1 VLEFDLAPIRADGW
15 FERVG
20 REIGSFVPL
29 CDAVGE
35 KFVAFSIVAG
45 VRITAITI
53 DRRNPAN
60 TIVEFMVGDGGA
72 EQKLP
77 LGEFRRRLV
86 AALLGDDPKPPKLAD
101 TLRPEA
107 LAEFIGSRYVLL
119 APLYGYGIQRLLG
132 EAGKDADAKI
142 VIERSG
148 TVDTMSLVELRD
160 RLRSEVRRELNRARE
175 GPFALDLNRV
185 DQAADASS
193 RGEQSRVIDLLGSW
207 PGPLSLLLRT
217 PAGAALGPDQRSLIA
232 KGLLLLGAAYASE
245 GKIGWAEELYRLGI
259 QYDNGSPGAAALFA
273 KLGRTM
279 LLAQRYGEAI
289 GPFRRA
295 LALGATEVDVLPEL
309 GRALVR
315 RGKLV
320 AAIGCLERARMVGA
334 AGPELSNDLAE
345 SYERLGAAGAGL
357 RAAFMTA
364 NGAVAKSE
372 PPNPARTD
380 ATTPVVTQGADAPPP
395 AAAPPAPSAAATPA
409 PAEAASAAPAA
420 DTPATPP
427 STEAKSE
434 PAVDA
439 SGTPKPAPEGEP
451 GDAAPSA

>member
-1 VLEFDLAPIRADGW
+1 MLEFDLAPIRADGW

-86 AALLGDDPKPPKLAD
+86 AALLGDDPKPPKLDDA
-101 TLRPEA
+101 LRPEA

-119 APLYGYGIQRLLG
+119 APLYGFGIQRLLG

-142 VIERSG
+142 VVERSG
-148 TVDTMSLVELRD
+148 AVDTMSLVELRD

-185 DQAADASS
+185 DQAGEAAS
-193 RGEQSRVIDLLGSW
+193 RGEHARVIDLLGSW

-217 PAGAALGPDQRSLIA
+217 PAGAALGPDQRTLIA
-232 KGLLLLGAAYASE
+232 KGLLLLGGAYATE
-245 GKIGWAEELYRLGI
+245 GKLGWAEELYRLGI
-259 QYDNGSPGAAALFA
+259 QYDNMSAGAAALFA
-273 KLGRTM
+273 RLGQTM

-295 LALGATEVDVLPEL
+295 LALGAAEGDVLPEL

-320 AAIGCLERARMVGA
+320 AAIGCLERARTIGA
-334 AGPELSNDLAE
+334 AGPEVVADLEE
-345 SYERLGAAGAGL
+345 SYERLGPPAAGL
-357 RAAFMTA
+357 KAAFAPPEPKAAGSDLPPAPAPPPTA
-364 NGAVAKSE
+364 TTRDAITAKIPVAVAE
-372 PPNPARTD
+372 PTPAEPAPAATD
-380 ATTPVVTQGADAPPP
+380 AGAQSGPEPGAEAKPDPGDEPSGPPP
-395 AAAPPAPSAAATPA
+395 AA
-409 PAEAASAAPAA
+409 
-420 DTPATPP
+420 
-427 STEAKSE
+427 
-434 PAVDA
+434 
-439 SGTPKPAPEGEP
+439 
-451 GDAAPSA
+451 

>member
-1 VLEFDLAPIRADGW
+1 VLEFELAPIRADGW

-101 TLRPEA
+101 SLRPEA
-107 LAEFIGSRYVLL
+107 IAEFIGSRYVLL
-119 APLYGYGIQRLLG
+119 APLYGYGLQRLLG
-132 EAGKDADAKI
+132 EAGKDADAKV

-148 TVDTMSLVELRD
+148 AVDTMSLVELRD

-185 DQAADASS
+185 DQAADAASK
-193 RGEQSRVIDLLGSW
+193 GENARVIDLLGSW

-217 PAGAALGPDQRSLIA
+217 PAGAALGPDQRGLIA
-232 KGLLLLGAAYASE
+232 KGLLLLGGAYASE
-245 GKIGWAEELYRLGI
+245 GKVGWAEELYRLGI
-259 QYDNGSPGAAALFA
+259 QYDNMSPGAAALFA
-273 KLGRTM
+273 RLGRTM
-279 LLAQRYGEAI
+279 LVGQRYGEAI

-295 LALGATEVDVLPEL
+295 LALGAAENEILPEL

-320 AAIGCLERARMVGA
+320 AAIGCLERARALGVSA
-334 AGPELSNDLAE
+334 AEVTVDLAE
-345 SYERLGAAGAGL
+345 SYEKLGSAGASL
-357 RAAFMTA
+357 QASFAKVH
-364 NGAVAKSE
+364 GA
-372 PPNPARTD
+372 PA
-380 ATTPVVTQGADAPPP
+380 P
-395 AAAPPAPSAAATPA
+395 AAAPAPPPVLDPPLAAATTPDPAAVAVVKSEVDPLEVTPVPPA
-409 PAEAASAAPAA
+409 PADGAAPPA
-420 DTPATPP
+420 DGA
-427 STEAKSE
+427 
-434 PAVDA
+434 
-439 SGTPKPAPEGEP
+439 
-451 GDAAPSA
+451 AAPVEKKEEPEEKKQPVGDSGSDAQ